1 MSLRPRQQ
9 PQERLSASVGHGE
22 LPNLAA
28 LFRRSVD
35 IAGTGKRK
43 ADGELAATRL
53 GKPVTDRWANERFR
67 QVMLLIR
74 QFRMEWPN
82 EALLSAD
89 DTEFIRS
96 AIDVALSTAVHEGH
110 VGDIY
115 DLNST
120 TWAIW
125 MVQHVRAVR
134 LGGWT
139 AESEVV
145 RSLLSFENLY
155 AWLAEQAKRGEQ
167 FDVKDVEYER
177 HRCVVTSYHS
187 SIWSCRQSRPN
198 SIVQVEKRS

>member
-1 MSLRPRQQ
+1 MSLRPLQQ
-9 PQERLSASVGHGE
+9 PRERLSTSVGYEE

-28 LFRRSVD
+28 LFHKSVD

-82 EALLSAD
+82 KALLSAD

-139 AESEVV
+139 AESEGV
-145 RSLLSFENLY
+145 RDLLSFENLY

-167 FDVKDVEYER
+167 FNVRDVGYER
-177 HRCVVTSYHS
+177 QFRRYKLPFKPINVPPKPT
-187 SIWSCRQSRPN
+187 
-198 SIVQVEKRS
+198 ELFK